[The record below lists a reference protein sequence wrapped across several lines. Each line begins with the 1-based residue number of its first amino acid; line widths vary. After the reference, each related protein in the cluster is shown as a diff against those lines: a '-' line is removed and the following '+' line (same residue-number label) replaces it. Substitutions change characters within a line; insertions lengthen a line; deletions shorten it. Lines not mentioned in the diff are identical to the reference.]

1 MTITN
6 LAVIESDEGLV
17 MRNREVNRVLQAAH
31 VHICSNV
38 AGHSGTRDFFYW
50 YFFKGGGGDF

>member
-38 AGHSGTRDFFYW
+38 AGQSATRDFFYC
-50 YFFKGGGGDF
+50 YFFSGRGGHF

>member
-38 AGHSGTRDFFYW
+38 AGHCGTLYFFYW
-50 YFFKGGGGDF
+50 YFF